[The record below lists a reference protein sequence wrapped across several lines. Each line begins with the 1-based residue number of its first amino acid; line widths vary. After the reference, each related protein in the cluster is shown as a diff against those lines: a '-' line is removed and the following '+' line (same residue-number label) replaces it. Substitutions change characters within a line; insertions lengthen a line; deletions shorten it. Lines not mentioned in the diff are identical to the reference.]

1 MPVNGWILR
10 AAVAV
15 LAAGLGCGAG
25 PAPAGAS
32 ETARAP
38 VGGEVKNFNLFK
50 EPRPVAAIP
59 FKDGAGRDLDLGAFK
74 GRVVLVNLWATWCVP
89 CREEMPALD
98 RLQAELGG
106 PDFQVVAVSQDRAG
120 SDKVRAFLADIG
132 AKNLPLYLDVSSR
145 TARAW
150 GAVGL
155 PTTFLLDR
163 DGREVGRLVG
173 PAAWDSEDAKK
184 LIRHFIG
191 TKPVTKAAAR

>member
-1 MPVNGWILR
+1 MRW

-15 LAAGLGCGAG
+15 LAAGLSGGLE

-50 EPRPVAAIP
+50 EPRPVAAAP
-59 FKDGAGRDLDLGAFK
+59 FKDGEGRDLDLSAFK

-120 SDKVRAFLADIG
+120 TDKVKAFLAEVG
-132 AKNLPLYLDVSSR
+132 AKNLALYIDTSSK
-145 TARAW
+145 TARSW

-163 DGREVGRLVG
+163 EGREVGRLVG
-173 PAAWDSEDAKK
+173 PAAWDSEDAKA

-191 TKPVTKAAAR
+191 PKSATKAAAR